1 MPARSNEWCHRL
13 TPWDLA
19 LANQRPPLA
28 TRCQNPMKNVRA
40 PVFLMLAPGSGR
52 RWPGPWSNGFILLC
66 LFFIQ
71 NLNAIY
77 LTALSQA
84 LN

>member
-1 MPARSNEWCHRL
+1 MVSQVNTL
-13 TPWDLA
+13 DLA
-19 LANQRPPLA
+19 LANQTPPLA
-28 TRCQNPMKNVRA
+28 TRCQNPMKNVTA

-52 RWPGPWSNGFILLC
+52 SWPGPWSNGFILY
-66 LFFIQ
+66 FIQ

-84 LN
+84 LT